1 MDTLKYHEMILD
13 KVSFNDDL
21 LKKEL
26 EKAIRS
32 INCNEE
38 QTLLKWC
45 RENLGEKYEK
55 IAVEMMRQKMCSWD
69 EENYQN

>member
-1 MDTLKYHEMILD
+1 MSTLEYHEMILG
-13 KVSFNDDL
+13 KVSFSEEL
-21 LKKEL
+21 LIKEL
-26 EKAIRS
+26 EKSIRS

-55 IAVEMMRQKMCSWD
+55 IAVEMMHQKMCSWD
-69 EENYQN
+69 EENYKN

>member
-1 MDTLKYHEMILD
+1 MNTLEYHKMILD
-13 KVSFNDDL
+13 KVSFNEEL

-26 EKAIRS
+26 GKAIRR

-55 IAVEMMRQKMCSWD
+55 IALEMMHHKMCSWD
-69 EENYQN
+69 KETYQN